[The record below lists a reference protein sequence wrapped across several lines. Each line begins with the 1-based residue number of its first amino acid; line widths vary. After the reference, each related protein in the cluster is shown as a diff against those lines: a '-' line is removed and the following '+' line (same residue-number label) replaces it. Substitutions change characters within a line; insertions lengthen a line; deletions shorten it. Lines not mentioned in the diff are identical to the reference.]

1 MKLFVVRH
9 GETEA
14 NLAKR
19 YLGHSDSPLTEA
31 GITQAR
37 HVATRLSTVGITGIY
52 SSDLAR
58 TISSASFLS
67 QSICVPI
74 ITDNRLRELDFGVF
88 DFMTYTEA
96 LNAYPQEVQ
105 RWYADWEH
113 NSPPE
118 GESLS
123 ALQQRVHSFLSML
136 VTKEHEA
143 VALYTHGGVCDLLLS
158 EASGRPFAAS
168 RASPGQCFELLLL
181 PTCQGWQLRSSRQA

>member
-31 GITQAR
+31 GTTQVR
-37 HVATRLSTVGITGIY
+37 HVATRLKTEGITGIY

-58 TISSASFLS
+58 SIASASFLS
-67 QSICVPI
+67 RNIGIPVIKDS
-74 ITDNRLRELDFGVF
+74 RLRELDFGVF
-88 DFMTYTEA
+88 DFMTYVEA
-96 LNAYPQEVQ
+96 LNAYPQEV
-105 RWYADWEH
+105 RSWYDDWEH
-113 NSPPE
+113 SFPPQ

-136 VTKEHEA
+136 VRKNHKV

-158 EASGRPFAAS
+158 EASGRSFVAS
-168 RASPGQCFELLLL
+168 QSRPGQCFELLLL
-181 PTCQGWQLRSSRQA
+181 PTCQGWQLHSY